1 MKIAVVSST
10 ERGET
15 DRLISAVAAFLLA
28 QEAKLTGI
36 VKVLE
41 DEEDPSC
48 ACDMAVRVLPEGLI
62 IPITQDLGEGSDAC
76 KLDPGA
82 IARAVNEVEKQPL
95 EGVQLFI
102 LNKFGPEE
110 VAGRGFRGAIGAAL
124 GLGVPVL
131 VGISSANL
139 DAFEAFAGGVATTL
153 PAEKQAILDWVQ
165 SVMPTEPGA

>member
-1 MKIAVVSST
+1 MRIAVVSST

-15 DRLISAVAAFLLA
+15 DRLISQTADFLLA
-28 QEAKLTGI
+28 QGAKLTGI

-62 IPITQDLGEGSDAC
+62 IPITQDLGDGSDAC

-110 VAGRGFRGAIGAAL
+110 AEGRGFRAAIGAAL
-124 GLGVPVL
+124 EAGIPVL
-131 VGISSANL
+131 VGVGGPSRAAFDTFVDGL
-139 DAFEAFAGGVATTL
+139 AEALPPDAG
-153 PAEKQAILDWVQ
+153 AIRDWCH
-165 SVMPTEPGA
+165 GAMS

>member
-1 MKIAVVSST
+1 MRIAVVSST

-15 DRLISAVAAFLLA
+15 DRLISQTADFLLA
-28 QEAKLTGI
+28 QGAKLTGI

-41 DEEDPSC
+41 GEEDPSC

-62 IPITQDLGEGSDAC
+62 IPITQDLGDGSDAC

-110 VAGRGFRGAIGAAL
+110 ADGRGFRAAIGAAL
-124 GLGVPVL
+124 EAGIPVL
-131 VGISSANL
+131 VGVGGPSRSAF
-139 DAFEAFAGGVATTL
+139 DAFVDGLAEALPPDAGAIRDWCRGVM
-153 PAEKQAILDWVQ
+153 
-165 SVMPTEPGA
+165 S